1 MAKTLYRTKY
11 EEAVTRE
18 ELSLLKQQMTSE
30 SALWPLPFELE
41 HFPVQGESDVERQ
54 RRADQYVHISRQA
67 REKMLMLCVTC
78 AQAQYSRCH
87 THHNDR
93 VRHMWQEQRSAPIHR
108 RLSQAM
114 MDLIEQ
120 RFHNIDQRVQC
131 LTMHKTRLFQ
141 SNAALK

>member
-1 MAKTLYRTKY
+1 MAQTLYRTKY
-11 EEAVTRE
+11 EEDVTRE

-30 SALWPLPFELE
+30 PALWPLPFELE
-41 HFPVQGESDVERQ
+41 HFPVQEESDVERQ
-54 RRADQYVHISRQA
+54 RRADQYVDISRQA
-67 REKMLMLCVTC
+67 REKMRMLSVTC
-78 AQAQYSRCH
+78 ARAQHARCH
-87 THHNDR
+87 KQHNDQ
-93 VRHMWQEQRSAPIHR
+93 VRQMWQEQRSAPIHR

-131 LTMHKTRLFQ
+131 LYMHKTRLFQ